1 MKTGIIGVKGEM
13 GRFLFS
19 LLRKLGPVFG
29 VDKKSSKKDWQKIW
43 ESEAIWLS
51 IPRDEA
57 PKVLKGIKLK
67 PEQLIVDICSIKRG
81 VSKTIKKTGAS
92 HLSLHPLQ
100 GPYVPLFG
108 QKWVIIPTGDEEK
121 PKAKL
126 ILNFLKEQGVS
137 LFKAKG
143 EKEHD
148 FMMGIVLSLPEFL
161 TIVIDEL
168 ISEYTKD
175 CREKEFKTADLLKWS
190 VPASNVLFSAYIRSI
205 TSTPDWLRK
214 ELILKSH
221 NNLLK
226 SAKKTFKKLE
236 RISPNFIIK
245 RISEQRKLM
254 ENLPLEDRKR
264 INQWIERWYSDTTQK
279 IFHFQKGVLPKPRIT
294 LQYCKN
300 LDEVFPVKKG
310 KVRVG
315 IHGIEGCFTHES
327 VVRFCEEFGIDQKN
341 IEFKYLVEAKRVIKA
356 TYEGKVDRGVFCIAN
371 SGSGAYVETAL
382 IVGKYPFEV
391 LAIYGM
397 EVMQCLLVHPSIK
410 NISQVKK
417 VFGHPQA
424 ISQCKRTFAEKY
436 PQIELVPGKDRDDTA
451 LCAKKISEGKL
462 PRNWATLASQL
473 AAKIYGLKILEYGM
487 HHDPFNTTTM
497 FVIKRGD
504 WKN

>member
-1 MKTGIIGVKGEM
+1 MKSGIIGVKGEM
-13 GRFLFS
+13 GKFLFP
-19 LLRKLGPVFG
+19 LLKKLGPVFG
-29 VDKKSSKKDWQKIW
+29 VDKESSKKEWRKIW
-43 ESEAIWLS
+43 TSDAIWLS
-51 IPRDEA
+51 IPRDEV
-57 PKVLKGIKLK
+57 PKVLRGIKLK

-81 VSKTIKKTGAS
+81 INRIVKKTGAS

-121 PKAKL
+121 PTAKL
-126 ILNFLKEQGVS
+126 ILDFLKQQGVA
-137 LFKAKG
+137 LFKASS

-148 FMMGIVLSLPEFL
+148 FMMGVVLSLPEFL
-161 TIVIDEL
+161 TIVLDEL
-168 ISEYTKD
+168 ILQYTND
-175 CREKEFKTADLLKWS
+175 CKEKELKIEELLKWT
-190 VPASNVLFSAYIRSI
+190 VPASNALFSAYVRSI
-205 TSTPDWLRK
+205 ASSADWLRE
-214 ELILKSH
+214 ELIV
-221 NNLLK
+221 NAYRNLLK
-226 SAKKTFKKLE
+226 SAKKAFKKLGK
-236 RISPNFIIK
+236 ISPGSIK
-245 RISEQRKLM
+245 KKIPEQRKSI
-254 ENLPLEDRKR
+254 ENISQDERKR
-264 INQWIERWYSDTTQK
+264 INSWIERWYTDTTQK
-279 IFHFQKGVLPKPRIT
+279 IFHFQKGISPKPKIT

-310 KVRVG
+310 RVTVG

-327 VVRFCEEFGIDQKN
+327 VLRFCEEFGIDPKN

-356 TYEGKVDRGVFCIAN
+356 TSEGKVDRGVFCIAN

-382 IVGKYPFEV
+382 AMGKYPFEV

-397 EVMQCLLVHPSIK
+397 EIMQCLLAHPSIK
-410 NISQVKK
+410 NISQIKK

-436 PQIELVPGKDRDDTA
+436 PQIELVPGKDKDDTA
-451 LCAKKISEGKL
+451 LCAKRIAEGKL

-497 FVIKRGD
+497 FVIKKRD
-504 WKN
+504 